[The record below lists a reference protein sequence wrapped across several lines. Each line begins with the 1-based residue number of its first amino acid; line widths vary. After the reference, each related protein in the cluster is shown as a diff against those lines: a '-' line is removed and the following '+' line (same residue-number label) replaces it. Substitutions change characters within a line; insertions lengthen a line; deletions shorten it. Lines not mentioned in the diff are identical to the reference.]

1 MACIELVAYKY
12 GQSKRAGSED
22 LKSEVFGEGADYE
35 YIKFNLADIKNILPD
50 SMIAELDLFKKR
62 SF

>member
-1 MACIELVAYKY
+1 VAYKY

-22 LKSEVFGEGADYE
+22 LKGETFGEGADYKYE
-35 YIKFNLADIKNILPD
+35 KFNLADIKNILPA
-50 SMIAELDLFKKR
+50 SLLAELDLFKKR